1 MRDQEGWHISET
13 FGSDF
18 ITITDEEGNDFEL
31 EHLDTLEIDGQLY
44 MAFLPADMDVNDE
57 DYGIVI
63 LRVEYED
70 GEELLA
76 SIDDDDERDAVFM
89 RFSEHLY
96 SDEEDDLIADDIEA
110 DEPSEKDDNSDE
122 NDL

>member
-31 EHLDTLEIDGQLY
+31 EYLDTLEIDGQLY

-63 LRVEYED
+63 LKVDYEGD
-70 GEELLA
+70 EELLV
-76 SIDDDDERDAVFM
+76 SIDDDDERDEVFA
-89 RFSEHLY
+89 RFSEQLF
-96 SDEEDDLIADDIEA
+96 SDEEDDSQEDDIEE
-110 DEPSEKDDNSDE
+110 DETTEKNDNSDE
-122 NDL
+122 ND